1 MKTKYSRNSRLIRK
15 ILLFLVLLAT
25 VILYLNPSWIRPM
38 DHALHDMMTRA
49 IITNSVP
56 DDIVI
61 IDIDDNSLQNIQSWP
76 WSRELLA
83 QLIENLFT
91 QHQPKGLA
99 IDMVMPEPRDEAGEA
114 RLESLL
120 QAHPIC
126 LAIAFDLE
134 SNNSPR
140 QIGVATGGEPAG
152 EKAIVARGF
161 VGNHAYLAQN
171 ASCTGHIS
179 PWVDQDGLIR
189 RLPQNVRWGDQQWPM
204 IAQSLYQKIHP
215 NQPLPSSETWWSIP
229 YRIQANHWQSVPAQD
244 ILLQT
249 LPAGYL
255 DDKYLLLG
263 SSALGLSDRV
273 ATPIHPW
280 LPGVA
285 IHAEALYKILHPVE
299 SPRWAQPTFVLIYAL
314 TAVTILAL
322 LFFGSQTAWVFIAA
336 IGFILGWIG
345 IMSVGLYGNV
355 MMSWSLPLVALV
367 LLLSV
372 QLPYEWLVVN
382 RYNRRITR
390 LFQGYLSKDVVNQLI
405 ESKQDVLE
413 PSVREVTVLFAD
425 IEGFTKLSEKIPT
438 AELARITKDVL
449 HVLTQEVHSHQGT
462 LDKYIGDAVMA
473 LWNAPLDQPNHADLA
488 VSSAVAM
495 LESLERYNLS
505 HLQQPKISVRIGI
518 HTGPAMVGDLGT
530 EQRHTYTAIGDTVN
544 LAHRLHEW
552 SKEYQTHILLSRETA
567 DMMMNE
573 VPQNSEVYHSHNT
586 RQMQLID
593 DF

>member
-1 MKTKYSRNSRLIRK
+1 MKAKYSRNSSFIRK
-15 ILLFLVLLAT
+15 ILFILVLLAT
-25 VILYLNPSWIRPM
+25 ALLYLNPSWTRPM
-38 DHALHDMMTRA
+38 DYVLQDMMTRLLV
-49 IITNSVP
+49 TETVP
-56 DDIVI
+56 KEIVI
-61 IDIDDNSLQNIQSWP
+61 VDIDDQSLQNIQSWP

-91 QHQPKGLA
+91 LHHPKGLA
-99 IDMVMPEPRDEAGEA
+99 IDMVMPEPRDEVGES
-114 RLESLL
+114 RLQTLL
-120 QAHPIC
+120 QSYPIC

-134 SNNSPR
+134 INNTPR
-140 QIGVATGGEPAG
+140 QVGEVSGGAPAG
-152 EKAIVARGF
+152 ETALVSKGF
-161 VGNHAYLAQN
+161 VGNHAALAQH
-171 ASCTGHIS
+171 AQCTGHIS
-179 PWVDQDGLIR
+179 PWVDNDGLIR
-189 RLPQNVRWGDQQWPM
+189 RLPQQVRFQDQQWPM
-204 IAQSLYQKIHP
+204 IAQSLYQKVNP
-215 NQPLPSSETWWSIP
+215 NQVLPESTRWLTIP

-285 IHAEALYKILHPVE
+285 IHAGALYKLLHPVD
-299 SPRWAQPTFVLIYAL
+299 SPVWAKPVFVLIYAL
-314 TAVTILAL
+314 TAVAILAM
-322 LFFGSQTAWVFIAA
+322 LFFWSQTFWVLIASLGM
-336 IGFILGWIG
+336 GFGWLLL
-345 IMSVGLYGNV
+345 MSFALYGNQI
-355 MMSWSLPLVALV
+355 MPWSLPLVALA
-367 LLLSV
+367 LLIII
-372 QLPYEWLVVN
+372 QFPFEWLVVD

-405 ESKQDVLE
+405 ESRQDVLE

-473 LWNAPLDQPNHADLA
+473 LWNAPLDQADHADLA
-488 VSSAVAM
+488 VRSAVAM
-495 LESLERYNLS
+495 LESLDLYNQS
-505 HLQQPKISVRIGI
+505 HPQQPKISVRIGI

-552 SKEYQTHILLSRETA
+552 SKDYQTHILLSRETA
-567 DMMMNE
+567 DMMMSE
-573 VPQNSEVYHSHNT
+573 VPQNCEVYLT
-586 RQMQLID
+586 QPVQQLLIEL
-593 DF
+593 